1 MLKQKYYQIIIH
13 LTAWFCFI
21 SLPFYFSPKPPDNF
35 HFQPDAY
42 FYFSYIFT
50 NILLIGF
57 YYLNSLL
64 LIPKL
69 LAHHKIFYYVISI
82 IILFFLIVI
91 FPEMLKPQHDFGEMG
106 GHGHGHRHGHVFNA
120 MGALTFFFIFIISS
134 GITIINKWFE
144 TEKNKNLIEKE
155 KLNTE
160 LTNLKAQI
168 NPHFLFN
175 VLNTIYALALK
186 KSDTTPDAVMRL
198 SKMLRY
204 IVNETQ
210 DDKVP
215 LENEIDCI
223 NNYIDLQKMRLSDT
237 VEITYNK
244 KGSFNDVQIAP
255 LLLITFVENVFKHG
269 ISTHEHSPILI
280 DISLEGNLF
289 SFTTNNKIFKLKEET
304 SVGIGIENTR
314 KRLQLIYPYNH
325 ILNIVETENSFNVEL
340 TIKL

>member
-1 MLKQKYYQIIIH
+1 M
-13 LTAWFCFI
+13 
-21 SLPFYFSPKPPDNF
+21 
-35 HFQPDAY
+35 
-42 FYFSYIFT
+42 
-50 NILLIGF
+50 
-57 YYLNSLL
+57 
-64 LIPKL
+64 
-69 LAHHKIFYYVISI
+69 
-82 IILFFLIVI
+82 
-91 FPEMLKPQHDFGEMG
+91 
-106 GHGHGHRHGHVFNA
+106 
-120 MGALTFFFIFIISS
+120 
-134 GITIINKWFE
+134 
-144 TEKNKNLIEKE
+144 
-155 KLNTE
+155 
-160 LTNLKAQI
+160 
-168 NPHFLFN
+168 
-175 VLNTIYALALK
+175 NTIYALALK

-210 DDKVP
+210 ADKVP

-255 LLLITFVENVFKHG
+255 LLLIAFVENVFKHG

-280 DISLEGNLF
+280 AISLEGNIF
-289 SFTTNNKIFKLKEET
+289 SFTTNNKIFKLKDKDNT
-304 SVGIGIENTR
+304 GIGIENTR